1 MGLRVST
8 YKLAI
13 NSTDNYS
20 CGVTLKS
27 RTLKRVIK
35 EKGLTQRI
43 VAKRLGMNKRRFI
56 KKLYRRQR
64 FNYVEVAVLVRLLG
78 ARAAIKVIWF
88 PTMKEKKRIEKYVW
102 ENKMSKKNNSNCES
116 QLKKK
121 NRQIMP
127 RYEQSGESWEQSEDF
142 EKFIFNTDELPSRRL
157 MRRRENG

>member
-1 MGLRVST
+1 
-8 YKLAI
+8 
-13 NSTDNYS
+13 
-20 CGVTLKS
+20 
-27 RTLKRVIK
+27 
-35 EKGLTQRI
+35 
-43 VAKRLGMNKRRFI
+43 MNKRRFI